1 MNNPRV
7 NCSTEGKGQTNM
19 LGSSRTVSRKQSL
32 PSWFLPLLVAMFI
45 TALILSSPFIVQTW
59 IYVSTSG
66 DSITD
71 VFVNTPRVSLISAI
85 INPSYGVGVYT
96 INVTINETGETFKI
110 ENVSSGDFTIVWK
123 NIGIPSHGN
132 YTVRVQ
138 LLRAN
143 TIADTFTLPT
153 TF

>member
-7 NCSTEGKGQTNM
+7 NYGTEGKGQTNM
-19 LGSSRTVSRKQSL
+19 LRSSPTVSRKQSL

-45 TALILSSPFIVQTW
+45 TALILSSPLIVQTW

-85 INPSYGVGVYT
+85 IKPSYGVGVYT

-123 NIGIPSHGN
+123 NIGLPSHGS

-143 TIADTFTLPT
+143 TITDTFTLPI